1 MVKQNRNTID
11 GLDKTEL
18 NNKSPDDLC
27 FDPSDASI
35 TPSSDKSIPNNVL
48 DVLVKLGDKKVNNAP
63 KSTADTNNAAQS
75 EAVLLE
81 DTVSKLLDKIIE
93 KRVNQRL
100 SELGITDSNGSLNK
114 SSIEEIEEKN
124 SKQSLKAPNITA
136 SKEIVKRKFK
146 YHPETKAELLKLC
159 RDESVYLGD
168 IDTSKITDMSKL
180 FIVIGNDG
188 IKYSRDF
195 SGIELWDVS
204 NVENMRGMFA
214 YSLFNQDISS
224 WDITNVK
231 LAEDMFKNTPILNK
245 NKPSQKVFK
254 YHPNTKEELE
264 QLCRDETVYLGDIDT
279 SKITDMSELFSSYYE
294 TCYRRDFSGIESWN
308 VSNVTNMSKMFFNSS
323 FNQDIGSW
331 DVSNV
336 RDMSWMFSDSSFNQ
350 DISSWD
356 VSNVTDMS
364 GMFKNSP
371 FSKNINKWNVS
382 NVKNMSCMFFNSSF
396 NQNISSW
403 NVSNVADMR
412 WMFQKSSFNQN
423 ISSWDVSSVKDM
435 SGMFSGSSFN
445 QNIGSWDVS
454 NVTDMRCMFSSSP
467 FNQNICSWN
476 VLKVKDMARMFAD
489 SSFNQDIR
497 SWNISKVNCTDD
509 MFINTPLSKL
519 NHSQSSPKSFKR
531 LSKYTPETKA
541 DLIKLCRANIYLGDI
556 DTSKITDMSA
566 LFQGD
571 SSDSNREKFS
581 GIEYWNVSNVK
592 NMSRMFANTDFN
604 QDIGSWDVSNV
615 TNMSFMFSNSPFNQN
630 ISSWDVSNV
639 TDMSFMF
646 SNSPFNQN
654 ISYWDVS
661 NVKNMSWMFSE
672 SSFNQDISSW
682 NAKYVKN
689 VALKSPALKCAGNGW
704 GISNWLPQF
713 PTFGILKASHPAWA
727 CCWISLHAV
736 WKKSCISRNILLSIQ
751 VTPYW
756 KKARC

>member
-81 DTVSKLLDKIIE
+81 DTVSNLLDKIIE

-159 RDESVYLGD
+159 RDGS
-168 IDTSKITDMSKL
+168 
-180 FIVIGNDG
+180 
-188 IKYSRDF
+188 
-195 SGIELWDVS
+195 
-204 NVENMRGMFA
+204 
-214 YSLFNQDISS
+214 
-224 WDITNVK
+224 
-231 LAEDMFKNTPILNK
+231 
-245 NKPSQKVFK
+245 
-254 YHPNTKEELE
+254 
-264 QLCRDETVYLGDIDT
+264 VYLGDIDT
-279 SKITDMSELFSSYYE
+279 SKITDMSELFSGNDEIRYS
-294 TCYRRDFSGIESWN
+294 RDFSGIESWN

-331 DVSNV
+331 NVSNV

-356 VSNVTDMS
+356 VSNVTNMS

-382 NVKNMSCMFFNSSF
+382 NVTDMRCMFSSSSF

-423 ISSWDVSSVKDM
+423 IS
-435 SGMFSGSSFN
+435 
-445 QNIGSWDVS
+445 
-454 NVTDMRCMFSSSP
+454 
-467 FNQNICSWN
+467 
-476 VLKVKDMARMFAD
+476 
-489 SSFNQDIR
+489 
-497 SWNISKVNCTDD
+497 
-509 MFINTPLSKL
+509 
-519 NHSQSSPKSFKR
+519 
-531 LSKYTPETKA
+531 
-541 DLIKLCRANIYLGDI
+541 
-556 DTSKITDMSA
+556 
-566 LFQGD
+566 
-571 SSDSNREKFS
+571 
-581 GIEYWNVSNVK
+581 
-592 NMSRMFANTDFN
+592 
-604 QDIGSWDVSNV
+604 
-615 TNMSFMFSNSPFNQN
+615 
-630 ISSWDVSNV
+630 
-639 TDMSFMF
+639 
-646 SNSPFNQN
+646 
-654 ISYWDVS
+654 
-661 NVKNMSWMFSE
+661 
-672 SSFNQDISSW
+672 
-682 NAKYVKN
+682 
-689 VALKSPALKCAGNGW
+689 
-704 GISNWLPQF
+704 
-713 PTFGILKASHPAWA
+713 
-727 CCWISLHAV
+727 
-736 WKKSCISRNILLSIQ
+736 
-751 VTPYW
+751 
-756 KKARC
+756 